1 MPPIFIPL
9 WLSAFI
15 FLPTVPLFIFIL
27 GFCPLVVPLFTFYRE
42 LCLLGTLNVG
52 SLVISPLIINLEFRP
67 RMVPLLIFSLEFSR
81 VMLVP
86 LVWTLDFCSQKIVLF
101 LYSTEFQPL
110 LFFLFTLRR
119 LNIVLSL
126 DLALI
131 QQSFALSPFT
141 VSLYLAQIW
150 KLFEIARRMVFCQFF
165 RRLSPAPMFISG
177 AVYPILVK
185 FRLYGRLSLVKLKS
199 FEVCHLC
206 VFFLLVSFIRVVKHS
221 KGGLWSL
228 AIKFLDLWLIPIV

>member
-15 FLPTVPLFIFIL
+15 CLPT
-27 GFCPLVVPLFTFYRE
+27 VPLFTFYRE
-42 LCLLGTLNVG
+42 LCQLGNLNAG
-52 SLVISPLIINLEFRP
+52 SLVISPLIINLESRP
-67 RMVPLLIFSLEFSR
+67 RMVPLLTFAQGLCPLMVILISGSLVISLLSFTMEFCLIKVPLSISTLKFCSLMILLLIFSLEFSR

-86 LVWTLDFCSQKIVLF
+86 WVWTLDFCSEKIVLF

-110 LFFLFTLRR
+110 LFFLFTLRC
-119 LNIVLSL
+119 LHIVLSL

-131 QQSFALSPFT
+131 QRSFALSPFT

-150 KLFEIARRMVFCQFF
+150 KLFEIARRMVLCQFV
-165 RRLSPAPMFISG
+165 RRLSPVPMFISG

-185 FRLYGRLSLVKLKS
+185 SRLYGRLSLV
-199 FEVCHLC
+199 
-206 VFFLLVSFIRVVKHS
+206 
-221 KGGLWSL
+221 
-228 AIKFLDLWLIPIV
+228 